1 MIDMKNVYR
10 WLCTLLV
17 FALSVTAIHA
27 QQAAFYNDIQA
38 FKKKDE
44 VQFPAKH
51 AILFVGSS
59 SFTKWTDVQE
69 YFPDYPIINR
79 GFGGSS
85 LPDVI
90 RYTDDVIFPYEPKQ
104 IVIYCGEN
112 DLAASDTVTAA
123 MVTDRFKTL
132 FGMIRKKLGD
142 VPVLFVSLKPSPSRA
157 RLFPKMKEAN
167 AQIKSFLEKN
177 KKTAF
182 ADVYSKML
190 DTNGEPMKDIFLADN
205 LHMNAKGYAI
215 WQKVLA
221 PLLLK

>member
-1 MIDMKNVYR
+1 MKNTFMR
-10 WLCTLLV
+10 LAMLLFFTLV
-17 FALSVTAIHA
+17 FTGLHA

-44 VQFPAKH
+44 AQFPAKH

-59 SFTKWTDVQE
+59 SFTKWTDVQD
-69 YFPDYPIINR
+69 YFPGYPIVNR

-90 RYTDDVIFPYEPKQ
+90 RYADDIIFPYQPKQ

-123 MVTDRFKTL
+123 TVVQRFKTL
-132 FGMIRKKLGD
+132 FGMIRAKLGET
-142 VPVLFVSLKPSPSRA
+142 PVLFVSLKPSPSRS

-167 AQIKSFLEKN
+167 AQIKSFLSKN

-190 DTNGEPMKDIFLADN
+190 DKDGAPMQDNFLSDN

-221 PLLLK
+221 PYLLK